1 MPEFQLPLTVVT
13 QVFEQGLGHGE
24 ALSFPEI
31 SCCRSVRRVPEQIE
45 RLVRQ
50 MVRELPQFE
59 LSSRQVSGEATVG
72 DVTVALEPPTRGS
85 AWRDPISL
93 QWPVV
98 RWVHRSESSPSM
110 QGETV
115 FLAYIP
121 ALGLMVLGATA
132 EDCEKQLPLEIQRA
146 LKRTEQL
153 KLSALAG
160 ITRARQVQVERM
172 PLTVEIPTR
181 RQAAVAEEQER
192 QRGRSILKQVATNL
206 AKSALTPAFEREDL
220 IALLAERLFGSRPR
234 SLLLIG
240 PSGVGKT
247 TLLHGLVHR
256 RRGAAWQRTPFWS
269 TSGARLIAGALGFGG
284 WQERCQQ
291 VCQEAARTKA
301 VVHVGPLFE
310 LMEVGKCEGSG
321 LGIAGFLRP
330 SIARG
335 DMLTIAECTPEQ
347 LPILERLA
355 PNLLEAFQQ
364 FRVPEPAPEQ
374 LRRILERVA
383 QSVLYTPEPRVK
395 KRKDKDESATAK
407 PRREVVLPPPVYG
420 SCSPEAL
427 AAIDRLHRRYATY
440 SVAPGRPV
448 RFLQNLMR
456 DKLAAGDSSPVNE
469 QEVIA
474 AFARETG
481 LPLFLLDSAVPFDAD
496 AARTTLERRVLGQ
509 GEVVRLVVDL
519 LATIKAG
526 LSRPRKPLASLLFIG
541 PTGVGKTELSKALA
555 ELLFTDAARLTR
567 FDMSEYGDRLAVERL
582 IGGAPGSGRTDGEGL
597 LTARVREQPFSVLLF
612 DEVEK
617 ADHAFFDLL
626 LQILGEGRLTDAG
639 GRLADFSNTVIIMTS
654 NLGAE
659 SWLSGAVGFDRAQ
672 TADGALDHFTEAVR
686 KFVRPELFNRIDR
699 VVPFAALG
707 PEVVRSIASGMLS
720 RIAQRDGLRY
730 RPLTLKIGDDV
741 AEHLM
746 QIGFD
751 LRYGARPMKRALE
764 RELLAPMANQLN
776 RYARDL
782 PLRTD
787 VSVENDR
794 LRVAVRARS
803 EPRVAGPR
811 EVTARESTRDM
822 EFTPTQLAS
831 RLQPVRRM
839 WQTLN
844 RCPTAMK
851 LRNELFRAEEQLRRA
866 EKAALKRQAWDAS
879 LDRLHRHVA
888 RLRGLAQRL
897 DAAGTALCGS
907 EADILS
913 RLYVEESGTQTDGL
927 AELAEASD
935 LAVKQWEAVL
945 LELFLW
951 TFERPDNITLAVFAE
966 DPEALR
972 LLVSGYREIVQA
984 HGGTV
989 RIAQYTLKFRDEHD
1003 VVIHRGPPPTLW
1015 LRDAL
1020 NIVDHLDKFAPALP
1034 GVVLT
1039 IDCAGAWPRFAPE
1052 AGLHTLTIEEKP
1064 RLALVA
1070 VSAEPR
1076 EKYQPPQRIA
1086 RQGAYAQET
1095 RRRDYE
1101 PEELSGYDHLLK
1113 CKLTIAGR
1121 GLLANT
1127 LADAI
1132 ERQLR
1137 IQVMTMANEGE
1148 EEKESS

>member
-1 MPEFQLPLTVVT
+1 MPEFQLPLTVIT

-24 ALSFPEI
+24 ALAFPEI
-31 SCCRSVRRVPEQIE
+31 SCCRSLRRVPEQIG

-50 MVRELPQFE
+50 MVRELLQFE
-59 LSSRQVSGEATVG
+59 LASRQVGGEA
-72 DVTVALEPPTRGS
+72 VAGEVAVELEPPVRGS

-98 RWVHRSESSPSM
+98 RWVHRSESSPSL

-115 FLAYIP
+115 YLAYVP

-153 KLSALAG
+153 KLSALVG
-160 ITRARQVQVERM
+160 STRAREVRVERT

-206 AKSALTPAFEREDL
+206 TKSALTPAFEREDL
-220 IALLAERLFGSRPR
+220 IAQLADRLFGSRPR

-256 RRGAAWQRTPFWS
+256 RRGAMWQRTPFWS

-291 VCQEAARTKA
+291 VSQEAARTKA
-301 VVHVGPLFE
+301 IVHVGPLFE

-330 SIARG
+330 AIARG

-364 FRVPEPAPEQ
+364 FRVPEPTAEQ

-395 KRKDKDESATAK
+395 KRKDKDETATPK
-407 PRREVVLPPPVYG
+407 PRRELVIRPPVYG

-456 DKLAAGDSSPVNE
+456 DKLAAGDASPVTE
-469 QEVIA
+469 HEVTA

-481 LPLFLLDSAVPFDAD
+481 LPLFLLDSAVAFDAE
-496 AARTTLERRVLGQ
+496 AARTALERRVLGQ

-519 LATIKAG
+519 LVTIKAG

-672 TADGALDHFTEAVR
+672 TTAGALDHFTEAVR

-707 PEVVRSIASGMLS
+707 PDVVRSIASGMLS

-730 RPLTLKIGDDV
+730 RPLTLRIGDDV

-787 VSVENDR
+787 VSVETGR
-794 LRVAVRARS
+794 LRVAVRAR
-803 EPRVAGPR
+803 AD
-811 EVTARESTRDM
+811 ARETVQRGPGSD
-822 EFTPTQLAS
+822 EAGATPTVLAN
-831 RLQPVRRM
+831 RLQPVRRL

-851 LRNELFRAEEQLRRA
+851 LRNELFRMEEQLRRA
-866 EKAALKRQAWDAS
+866 EKAALKRQVWDAA
-879 LDRLHRHVA
+879 LDRLHRQVA
-888 RLRGLAQRL
+888 GLRGLAERL
-897 DAAGTALCGS
+897 HAAGQALCGT

-913 RLYVEESGTQTDGL
+913 RLYAEESGAQTDGL
-927 AELAEASD
+927 TKLADASD

-951 TFERPDNITLAVFAE
+951 TFERPDNITLGVFAE
-966 DPEALR
+966 DAEALR
-972 LLVSGYREIVQA
+972 LLVSGYREIAQA
-984 HGGTV
+984 QGGTV

-1020 NIVDHLDKFAPALP
+1020 NIVDHIDKFVPALP

-1039 IDCAGAWPRFAPE
+1039 IDCAGAWPRLAPE
-1052 AGLHTLTIEEKP
+1052 AGLHTFTIEEKP
-1064 RLALVA
+1064 RLGLVA

-1086 RQGAYAQET
+1086 RQGAYAHEPP
-1095 RRRDYE
+1095 RRDYD
-1101 PEELSGYDHLLK
+1101 PEKLSGYDHLLK
-1113 CKLTIAGR
+1113 CKLAIAGR
-1121 GLLANT
+1121 GLLAGT

-1137 IQVMTMANEGE
+1137 VQVMTMVNEGE
-1148 EEKESS
+1148 DESKE